1 MKICQIT
8 PYFYPVLGGVE
19 TVVEQY
25 ARNLTRLNHEVTI
38 LTSVEEIR
46 KKIEFDVIEFKQFAH
61 LKGSYMPISFDF
73 LAKLGSIK
81 ADIYHLHAN
90 KRFITDIGAAYLK
103 SKKKKFVF
111 SPHAGQ
117 FGTSFLGKLHNAIL
131 GPLSFSADLVVC
143 VSEFEKQLIE
153 SNGIRLKKVSV
164 LPNGVDL
171 AEFKNLQKGFFTSYG
186 WKDNQVIMYAGRL
199 TEHKKIDTLIY
210 AFNAL
215 NTRDNLRLAIIGP
228 DGGERTKLEKLIREL
243 ELENKVKFF
252 GTISREN
259 LLNAYSSADVF
270 CLPSV
275 SEAFGFVFIESIS
288 PS

>member
-8 PYFYPVLGGVE
+8 PYFYLVVGGVE

-61 LKGSYMPISFDF
+61 LKGSYM
-73 LAKLGSIK
+73 
-81 ADIYHLHAN
+81 
-90 KRFITDIGAAYLK
+90 
-103 SKKKKFVF
+103 
-111 SPHAGQ
+111 
-117 FGTSFLGKLHNAIL
+117 
-131 GPLSFSADLVVC
+131 PLSFSADLVVC